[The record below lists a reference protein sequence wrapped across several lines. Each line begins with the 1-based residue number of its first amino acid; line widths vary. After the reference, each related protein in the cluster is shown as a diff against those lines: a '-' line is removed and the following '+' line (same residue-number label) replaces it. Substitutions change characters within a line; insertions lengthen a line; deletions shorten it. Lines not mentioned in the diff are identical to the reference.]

1 MSSQRLAAYVA
12 TVFTLCSIG
21 VARCDEHPPAY
32 VDRALQQAVAG
43 PLIVSEFLLGTASLN
58 EATAR
63 HALIAHVAQW
73 LTEEFSLPLVTAEPS
88 IEFASSERIFA
99 LRYGGLRVASAQDA
113 SPSPPGIPDA
123 RSTVA
128 VYVGSTIY
136 LPEDWTGRTPADLS
150 VLVHEMV
157 HHIQNVGNIRDEC
170 PRAREKPAYA
180 AQQRF
185 LQLYERDLESEF
197 DINPF
202 TVLVN
207 SICGY

>member
-1 MSSQRLAAYVA
+1 VA
-12 TVFTLCSIG
+12 TVFTLCSAG
-21 VARCDEHPPAY
+21 FGRCDERPPGY
-32 VDRALQQAVAG
+32 VDHALEQAVAG
-43 PLIVSEFLLGTASLN
+43 PLIVSEFLLGAANLN

-63 HALIAHVAQW
+63 RALISHVAQW
-73 LTEEFSLPLVTAEPS
+73 LTEEFNLPLVTAEPN

-99 LRYGGLRVASAQDA
+99 LRYGALRVASAQNDA
-113 SPSPPGIPDA
+113 SAPPAAPDP

-128 VYVGSTIY
+128 VYVGNTIY
-136 LPEDWTGRTPADLS
+136 LLEGWTGHTPADLS

-197 DINPF
+197 EINPF

-207 SICGY
+207 GTCGY